1 MLGGRL
7 SQHYLRILSTG
18 LRRTITVVQK
28 TAFWVAVCVPFL
40 YLPLVF
46 VAPSTIT
53 DMFGELVTLNV
64 LALVLGHS
72 YQKTVRER

>member
-1 MLGGRL
+1 
-7 SQHYLRILSTG
+7 
-18 LRRTITVVQK
+18 VQK